1 MNSAIQEIISNYLW
15 FIIAIGF
22 GIGETFTATFY
33 LLPFALGGF
42 VAGLVSLIGLSLQIQ
57 GIVFLVFSGVGIYL
71 VAKYAKPRDEDSLS
85 TTGSFRYVGDEFIL
99 DDSVNEYTPVNVN
112 FKGDAWKAVSSSG
125 EINKGTLVAVVKL
138 DGTKLVVEKVK

>member
-33 LLPFALGGF
+33 LLPFALGGL

-71 VAKYAKPRDEDSLS
+71 VAKYAKPRDEDNLS

-138 DGTKLVVEKVK
+138 DGTKLVV

>member
-1 MNSAIQEIISNYLW
+1 MQEIISNYLW

-85 TTGSFRYVGDEFIL
+85 KTGSFRYVGDEFIL
-99 DDSVNEYTPVNVN
+99 DDSVNEYTPVDVN
-112 FKGDAWKAVSSSG
+112 FKGDVWKAVSSSG
-125 EINKGTLVAVVKL
+125 KINKGTLVAVVKL

>member
-33 LLPFALGGF
+33 LLPFDLGGL

-71 VAKYAKPRDEDSLS
+71 VAKYAKPRDEDNLS

>member
-1 MNSAIQEIISNYLW
+1 MNSVMQEIISNYLW

-99 DDSVNEYTPVNVN
+99 DDSVNEYTPVDVN
-112 FKGDAWKAVSSSG
+112 FNGDVWKAVSSSG
-125 EINKGTLVAVVKL
+125 KINKGTLVAVVKL

>member
-33 LLPFALGGF
+33 LLPFALGGL

-71 VAKYAKPRDEDSLS
+71 VAKYAKPRDEDNLS